1 MDKKEIVKQLL
12 MEPVDWVSLS
22 PLILG
27 ATIGLGAWAISL
39 ESGLVIATSV
49 ILVLLSAGIYL
60 NRLIFGWNE
69 NYERIVREWRA
80 SVERARDRDLDRLY
94 RDLQADGDPRTETL
108 LKDLRTLTTTLM
120 GEQDDHLAS
129 GAFGVLS
136 DVDKLFKRCV
146 GYLEESLKLW
156 RTAEAMERKNI
167 ADELLAQRT
176 VLIDEVEKSL
186 DRLGDVLGGIKKA
199 TLSRDGEELAQLREE
214 LKSRL
219 QIAEEVE
226 ARIRTM
232 QGGVSAQ
239 DKKQYL
245 KYADQQG

>member
-1 MDKKEIVKQLL
+1 MEKREIIKKLL

-27 ATIGLGAWAISL
+27 ATIGLGAWAVSL
-39 ESGLVIATSV
+39 ESGLIVATSV
-49 ILVLLSAGIYL
+49 ILMLLSAGIYL

-69 NYERIVREWRA
+69 SYERIVREWRQA
-80 SVERARDRDLDRLY
+80 VERERDQQLDRLY
-94 RDLQADGDPRTETL
+94 RDLQTDGDPRTEIL
-108 LKDLRTLTTTLM
+108 LKDLRTLTSTLM
-120 GEQDDHLAS
+120 SEQDEHLAS

-136 DVDKLFKRCV
+136 DVDKLFNRCV

-156 RTAEAMERKNI
+156 RTAEAVERQTI
-167 ADELLAQRT
+167 ADQLLAQRT

-199 TLSRDGEELAQLREE
+199 ALSRDGEELNQLREE

-219 QIAEEVE
+219 KIAEEVE
-226 ARIRTM
+226 ERIRRM
-232 QGGVSAQ
+232 QGGVSAKDQ
-239 DKKQYL
+239 EQYL
-245 KYADQQG
+245 QYADR